1 MGKKKDIYFFS
12 IESEDIRQAI
22 ALQNL
27 IFTNDY
33 MGMVMNGSPKK
44 VDFLKEGEIYHI
56 AEPRLLL
63 VLNGEADVD
72 INLESYQLTK
82 GSAVLTSSDA
92 IMESRYWSEDMK
104 VIGIVL
110 SEDIH
115 VHETIALPLHP
126 TEFDRLL
133 RMAYLV
139 WDLANQ
145 PPFRKETIGHLLNA
159 MIADVQHIHD
169 TTEQTD
175 KEHRPTRQELLFQ
188 NFKKLVS
195 NHCEKERSIPFYA
208 EQLWISPHHLS
219 AVISKVSG
227 HSVMYWINRAVILK
241 AKMLLKTSGMMSYE
255 IADQLNFPSA
265 SAFSKYFKRE
275 TGMTPGEYQNKS

>member
-1 MGKKKDIYFFS
+1 MGKKKNINYFSMDSVDFHK
-12 IESEDIRQAI
+12 II
-22 ALQNL
+22 ASQSQ

-33 MGMVMNGSPKK
+33 LGIVMNGSPRKSP
-44 VDFLKEGEIYHI
+44 FLQEGKIYHI
-56 AEPRLLL
+56 VEPRLLI

-82 GSAVLTSSDA
+82 GAVVLTSSDV
-92 IMESRYWSEDMK
+92 IMESRYWSEDMT
-104 VIGIVL
+104 VIGMVL
-110 SEDIH
+110 KEDIH
-115 VHETIALPLHP
+115 VQENIALNLHP

-139 WDLANQ
+139 WDLANIT
-145 PPFRKETIGHLLNA
+145 PFRKEAIRHLLNA
-159 MIADVQHIHD
+159 MITNVQYIHAA
-169 TTEQTD
+169 TEKTD
-175 KEHRPTRQELLFQ
+175 KEHRPSRQELLFQ

-195 NHCEKERSIPFYA
+195 VHCGKERSIPFYA

-219 AVISKVSG
+219 AIISKVSG

-275 TGMTPGEYQNKS
+275 TGMTPSEYQNKF